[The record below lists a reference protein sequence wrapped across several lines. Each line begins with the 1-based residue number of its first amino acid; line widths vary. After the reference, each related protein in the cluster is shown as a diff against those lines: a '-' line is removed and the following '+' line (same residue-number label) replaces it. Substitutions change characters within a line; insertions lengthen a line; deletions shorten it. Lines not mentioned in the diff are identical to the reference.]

1 MNPRFSATGHEP
13 ILERWSILNKTEI
26 LRLVRAACDEDHLRF
41 AQQIRLL
48 ADSYEK
54 EKPSASVDRLR
65 RLAELEQAKGQSSNP
80 NLTPVDGLTEP
91 LTVLDGTH
99 EPVWDK
105 PVWETLDGLVEEH
118 RHSDVLVSHN
128 LAPRN
133 KIILTGAPGTGK
145 TTFASIL
152 AERLGLP
159 GIILRADRVISSR
172 LGQTLDNIALVF
184 DRLHAER
191 RLLFIDECDMLLSRR
206 DNVQD
211 VAEMRRA
218 TNLILQKID
227 SLPDDCVLV
236 CATNMDGLIDRAAW
250 RRFDVRVRMTLPDT
264 TTTRLIIMHRLKEL
278 NAQADVRPCDIN
290 VENISPAL
298 IVQTVDNL
306 ARKTLISGSETIPTD
321 LFVNAFNSLKME
333 VSNQ

>member
-1 MNPRFSATGHEP
+1 MTPRFSTRTCEP
-13 ILERWSILNKTEI
+13 IPERWSILNKTEI
-26 LRLVRAACDEDHLRF
+26 LRLVKAACDEDHLRF

-48 ADSYEK
+48 ADSYEQ

-91 LTVLDGTH
+91 LPVLDGTH

-105 PVWETLDGLVEEH
+105 TVEETLDGLVEEH

-128 LAPRN
+128 LTPRN

-159 GIILRADRVISSR
+159 GIVLRADRVINSQ
-172 LGQTLDNIALVF
+172 LGKTLNNIALVF

-191 RLLFIDECDMLLSRR
+191 RLLFIDECDMLLARR

-218 TNLILQKID
+218 TNFMLQKID

-236 CATNMDGLIDRAAW
+236 CATNMTSLIDRAAW
-250 RRFDVRVRMTLPDT
+250 RRFDVRIRLNMTDKPASRIIVVR
-264 TTTRLIIMHRLKEL
+264 RLKEL
-278 NAQADVRPCDIN
+278 NVKSDVPADFDMSGV
-290 VENISPAL
+290 SPSL
-298 IVQTVDNL
+298 LVQTVDGL
-306 ARKTLISGSETIPTD
+306 ARNALISGSETIPTET
-321 LFVNAFNSLKME
+321 LLKAFDSLKKE
-333 VSNQ
+333 IPNL

>member
-1 MNPRFSATGHEP
+1 M
-13 ILERWSILNKTEI
+13 NKTEI
-26 LRLVRAACDEDHLRF
+26 LRLVRAACDEDHLRL

-91 LTVLDGTH
+91 LPVLDGTH

-128 LAPRN
+128 LTPRN

-159 GIILRADRVISSR
+159 GIILRADRVINSQ
-172 LGQTLDNIALVF
+172 LGKTLDNIALVF

-191 RLLFIDECDMLLSRR
+191 RLLFIDECDMLLARR

-218 TNLILQKID
+218 TNLILQKIE

-236 CATNMDGLIDRAAW
+236 CATNLNSLIDYAAW
-250 RRFDVRVRMTLPDT
+250 RRFDVRI
-264 TTTRLIIMHRLKEL
+264 RLNMPNKPISRSIVVCRLKEL
-278 NAQADVRPCDIN
+278 NVKSDTPADFDMSGV
-290 VENISPAL
+290 SPSL
-298 IVQTVDNL
+298 LVQTVDGL
-306 ARKTLISGSETIPTD
+306 ARSALISGSETIPTET
-321 LFVNAFNSLKME
+321 LLAAFESLQKE
-333 VSNQ
+333 IANI

>member
-1 MNPRFSATGHEP
+1 MNPRSSATGHEP
-13 ILERWSILNKTEI
+13 ILERWNILNKTEI
-26 LRLVRAACDEDHLRF
+26 LRLVRAACDEDHLRL

-91 LTVLDGTH
+91 LPVLDGTH

-128 LAPRN
+128 LTPRN

-159 GIILRADRVISSR
+159 GIILRADRVINSQ
-172 LGQTLDNIALVF
+172 LGKTLDNIALVF

-191 RLLFIDECDMLLSRR
+191 RLLFIDECDMLLARR

-218 TNLILQKID
+218 TNLILQKIE

-236 CATNMDGLIDRAAW
+236 CATNLNSLIDYAAW
-250 RRFDVRVRMTLPDT
+250 RRFDVRI
-264 TTTRLIIMHRLKEL
+264 RLNMPNKPISRSIVVCRLKEL
-278 NAQADVRPCDIN
+278 NVKSDTPADFDMSGV
-290 VENISPAL
+290 SPSL
-298 IVQTVDNL
+298 LVQTVDGL
-306 ARKTLISGSETIPTD
+306 ARSALISGSETIPTET
-321 LFVNAFNSLKME
+321 LLAAFESLQKE
-333 VSNQ
+333 IANI

>member
-1 MNPRFSATGHEP
+1 MACEP
-13 ILERWSILNKTEI
+13 IPERWNILNKTEM
-26 LRLVRAACDEDHLRF
+26 LRLVKAACDEDHLRF

-48 ADSYEK
+48 ADSYENGK
-54 EKPSASVDRLR
+54 SSASADRLR

-91 LTVLDGTH
+91 LPVLDGTH
-99 EPVWDK
+99 KPVWDK
-105 PVWETLDGLVEEH
+105 TIEETLDGLVEEH
-118 RHSDVLVSHN
+118 CHSDVLVSHN

-159 GIILRADRVISSR
+159 GIVLRADRVISSQ
-172 LGQTLDNIALVF
+172 LGKTLDNIALVF

-191 RLLFIDECDMLLSRR
+191 RLLFIDECDMLLARR

-218 TNLILQKID
+218 TNLMLQRID

-236 CATNMDGLIDRAAW
+236 CTTNMNSLIDRAAW
-250 RRFDVRVRMTLPDT
+250 RRFDVRIRLNMTDKPASRIIVVR
-264 TTTRLIIMHRLKEL
+264 RLFDMSG
-278 NAQADVRPCDIN
+278 V
-290 VENISPAL
+290 SPSL
-298 IVQTVDNL
+298 LVQTVDGL
-306 ARKTLISGSETIPTD
+306 ARNALISGSETIPTET
-321 LFVNAFNSLKME
+321 LLKAFDSLKKE
-333 VSNQ
+333 IPNL